1 MTKVKLLMNWDIKDG
16 RDQAYFEFMMR
27 DWLPGVN
34 KLGVQNMWAWY
45 TVYCREDD
53 VPQIMAEAVVENL
66 ATMQAILAS
75 DDWSNLHAQ
84 LLKYVDNYAHKVVR
98 ITGGFQL

>member
-1 MTKVKLLMNWDIKDG
+1 MTKVKLLMNWDIKEG
-16 RDQAYFEFMMR
+16 LDQAYFEFMMR

-45 TVYCREDD
+45 TAYCRDD
-53 VPQIMAEAVVENL
+53 NVPQIMAEAIVENL
-66 ATMQAILAS
+66 PTMQAILAS
-75 DDWSNLHAQ
+75 DDWSKLYVE
-84 LLKYVDNYAHKVVR
+84 LLKYVDNYTHKVVQ